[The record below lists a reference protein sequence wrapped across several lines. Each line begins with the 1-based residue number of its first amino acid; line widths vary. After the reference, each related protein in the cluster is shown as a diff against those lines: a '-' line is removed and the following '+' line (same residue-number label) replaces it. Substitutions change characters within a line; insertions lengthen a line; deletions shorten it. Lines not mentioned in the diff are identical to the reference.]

1 MAVAPVNAAARAAKA
16 AGPVLRSFKAPPSE
30 GAPLLTVPNP
40 AFNLSR
46 MMAAG
51 APVPDR
57 STLPA
62 LPRLYVKK
70 PRLHPYWKLHPV
82 RKWRDFAPLI
92 TKAVFTYDPST
103 EGSGGIRFVR
113 RLAVWRRRTPLT
125 ARPPPSA
132 ASSSGT
138 PTARR

>member
-1 MAVAPVNAAARAAKA
+1 MASALVNAAARAAKA
-16 AGPVLRSFKAPPSE
+16 ASGPVAPVLRSFRAPPKE
-30 GAPLLTVPNP
+30 NAPLVTVPNP
-40 AFNLSR
+40 AFSLGR

-57 STLPA
+57 SALPA

-92 TKAVFTYDPST
+92 TKAVFMYDPST

-113 RLAVWRRRTPLT
+113 RLALLGRRTRPRPS
-125 ARPPPSA
+125 RPPPPLPRA
-132 ASSSGT
+132 Q
-138 PTARR
+138 